1 MTVDP
6 DVPAL
11 LDAFDDGYP
20 FDLVGARAALDDLS
34 RAIAAP
40 GPAADAHDT
49 VVAGVRV
56 RRYDAPDDGPTGG
69 PDLPLVWLHGG
80 GFVTGGLDAM
90 DPLCRQLLARA
101 GAPVTSVDYRLAPE
115 HPFPAA
121 LEDCT
126 AVLRALAGA
135 GPVVVGGDSAGGA
148 LAAAACQALR
158 EEGLPVLAQ
167 LLVTP
172 LTDCT
177 LSSASCRDL
186 GVGFGLTRQAL
197 AVMVGHYLQDAD
209 PRDPRCSPLFAP
221 NLSGLPPTVVV
232 TAELDPLRDDGE
244 TYAAS
249 LARAG
254 VPVAARRFDAM
265 VHGFTGMPALTPVAD
280 EALDWAFRAL
290 ADLVGA

>member
-6 DVPAL
+6 EVRAL
-11 LDAFDDGYP
+11 LDAFDDGSP
-20 FDLVGARAALDDLS
+20 FDLARARAALDDLS
-34 RAIAAP
+34 LAIAAP

-49 VVAGVRV
+49 LVAGVAV
-56 RRYDAPDDGPTGG
+56 RTYTPPTDGPG
-69 PDLPLVWLHGG
+69 LPLVWLHGG
-80 GFVTGGLDAM
+80 GFVTGSLDAM
-90 DPLCRQLLARA
+90 DPFCRQLLARA

-148 LAAAACQALR
+148 LAAAACLALR
-158 EEGLPVLAQ
+158 EEGLPVAGQ

-177 LSSASCRDL
+177 LTSASSRDL
-186 GVGFGLTRQAL
+186 GTGFGLTRQAL
-197 AVMVGHYLQDAD
+197 EVMVEHYLQGAD
-209 PRDPRCSPLFAP
+209 PRDPRCSPLLAP
-221 NLSGLPPTVVV
+221 DLTGQPPAVVV

-244 TYAAS
+244 AYAAA
-249 LARAG
+249 LNRAG
-254 VPVAARRFDAM
+254 VPVKARRFDAM
-265 VHGFTGMPALTPVAD
+265 VHGFTGMSALTPVAD
-280 EALDWAFRAL
+280 EALDWAFSAL
-290 ADLVGA
+290 AELVAG